1 MVNMWEILFTKN
13 AEKDKRL
20 LKQAGI
26 DRKAKKLLDVL
37 SNNPFQNPPS
47 YEKLIGDLD
56 VYYSRRINVQ
66 HRFVY
71 RVIEDKH
78 QVIVHAMWSRY
89 GD

>member
-47 YEKLIGDLD
+47 YEKLIADLD

-66 HRFVY
+66 HRLVY
-71 RVIEDKH
+71 RVIEDKN
-78 QVIVHAMWSRY
+78 QVIVHAM
-89 GD
+89 

>member
-1 MVNMWEILFTKN
+1 MWEILFTKN

-26 DRKAKKLLDVL
+26 DRRAKKLLDVL

-47 YEKLIGDLD
+47 YEKLTGDLD
-56 VYYSRRINVQ
+56 GYYLRRIDVQ
-66 HRFVY
+66 HRLVY
-71 RVIEDKH
+71 RVIEDNH
-78 QVIVHAMWSRY
+78 QVIVHAMWSHY